1 MIKNEIKTER
11 EKKV

>member
-1 MIKNEIKTER
+1 MIER